1 MSVSQQRPHVAAMIR
16 SMDEGTQI
24 RVKMRP
30 RGTSRAPSLDP
41 FSEALFVETTS
52 LQELADSEG
61 VTIEG
66 VLDLLLL
73 SLWDALFLSRRA
85 CNGPRTVWRISH
97 PTRRLN

>member
-61 VTIEG
+61 MTNEG
-66 VLDLLLL
+66 VLDQFLLG
-73 SLWDALFLSRRA
+73 FYR
-85 CNGPRTVWRISH
+85 
-97 PTRRLN
+97 